1 MSAAPPVVSRPSA
14 TVGAQVPVEI
24 ASRRLGAPRAVEA
37 WSAATM
43 LALQLALRIAY
54 DLRLRVDTDEPQHLH
69 VAWAWTQGLVP
80 YRDVFDNHAPLF
92 HLVMAPLVAALGERA
107 DLLIAMRLAILPL
120 TAALLWSVRRIG
132 RALFC
137 DRVGVW
143 AAVLV
148 GVMPTFLLTSLQFRA
163 DDLWAALWLAAIATA
178 FGGPFTTG
186 RALATGALIGA
197 TFAASMKTC
206 MLFAA
211 LLAAVAASIAM
222 DRGRT
227 IELRDRR
234 TWTSAGACIA
244 GMAMVATA
252 VIGLFAW
259 LGALSEFGN
268 LVLVHNLAGRG
279 RWDHRGARVA
289 MFVVTFPAIIG
300 LGAAVLRRSSTRA
313 FARCVVLLGSLL
325 YVITLTGLWP
335 IVTPQDCLPF
345 YPVLAVFVVAALLE
359 FMPAP
364 GRKTAAL
371 LASIAVVQILLTLWV
386 APLRKDGTRFYV
398 GLVGDVLRLTPKTAP
413 VMDLKGETLFRLR
426 PFFYALEDLT
436 LERLR
441 NGEIRDDIAE
451 RLVATRTYVS
461 VVDSPR
467 FPPRARAFLLDHY
480 VPVGHLR
487 VAGKLVEV
495 DATGRGT
502 FTIAVP
508 GRYAVL
514 SPEGPA
520 AGVLDGRPLE
530 GSRVLEAGPHAF
542 RPSSPATT
550 LAVVWADAVE
560 RGFSPF
566 HSGDLE

>member
-1 MSAAPPVVSRPSA
+1 
-14 TVGAQVPVEI
+14 
-24 ASRRLGAPRAVEA
+24 
-37 WSAATM
+37 M

-132 RALFC
+132 RTLFC

-163 DDLWAALWLAAIATA
+163 DDLWAALWLAALATA
-178 FGGPFTTG
+178 LGGPFTAG

-206 MLFAA
+206 MLFAT

-268 LVLVHNLAGRG
+268 LVIVHNFAGRG
-279 RWDHRGARVA
+279 RWDNRVARVA

-300 LGAAVLRRSSTRA
+300 LGAAVLRHSSTRA

-364 GRKTAAL
+364 SRKTAAL
-371 LASIAVVQILLTLWV
+371 LSSIAVVQILLTLWV
-386 APLRKDGTRFYV
+386 APLSWDGTRFYV

-413 VMDLKGETLFRLR
+413 VMDLKGEALFRLR

-436 LERLR
+436 WERLR

-467 FPPRARAFLLDHY
+467 FPPRARAFLLDNY

-487 VAGKLVEV
+487 VAGKLFGV
-495 DATGRGT
+495 DPAGYGT
-502 FTIAVP
+502 FTIAVA

-514 SPEGPA
+514 SPDGPT

-530 GSRVLEAGPHAF
+530 GARVLEAGPHAF
-542 RPSSPATT
+542 RPSSPATI

-566 HSGDLE
+566 HPGDVE